1 MPAPGNPRATANR
14 RVMNNVHA
22 RLAALRRDLET
33 GTVSG
38 NPLVLSVILE
48 CLQTLDAGMATD
60 LRHQQNENAVQP
72 PDTRGYG
79 RGGNAP
85 LGRRIVTRSINIG
98 HTLQGEDAATVT
110 VEQELHS
117 LRRLADGYHQRLA
130 KIEAYLGDEAGFQ
143 EMDATQ

>member
-33 GTVSG
+33 GTV
-38 NPLVLSVILE
+38 
-48 CLQTLDAGMATD
+48 
-60 LRHQQNENAVQP
+60 
-72 PDTRGYG
+72 
-79 RGGNAP
+79 
-85 LGRRIVTRSINIG
+85 RSINIG